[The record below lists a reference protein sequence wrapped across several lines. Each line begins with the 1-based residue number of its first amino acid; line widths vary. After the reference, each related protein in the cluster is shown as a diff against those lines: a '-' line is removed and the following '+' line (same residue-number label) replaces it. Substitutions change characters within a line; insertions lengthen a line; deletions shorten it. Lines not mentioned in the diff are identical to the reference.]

1 MTNAK
6 KRIVTDSKQLSL
18 FERLSQQRDEG
29 AAIQPGRLCISARLG
44 AIVRTAIKDAPKS
57 RETIADEMSFL
68 TGAEITVHMINSWV
82 SESHPHRLPAE
93 FLPALCEATN
103 CDEPIRIMT
112 EARGMFS
119 LAGPDAL
126 RSELQ
131 KKVEARRKLERE
143 IRQEE
148 ALIKALEGKR

>member
-1 MTNAK
+1 MTK
-6 KRIVTDSKQLSL
+6 TRKRIVTDNNQLSL
-18 FERLSQQRDEG
+18 FEILSQERDER
-29 AAIQPGRLCISARLG
+29 AAIQPGRLCISTRLT
-44 AIVRTAIKDAPKS
+44 AAVKKAIKEAPKS
-57 RETIADEMSFL
+57 RESVADEMSFL

-131 KKVEARRKLERE
+131 KKVEAKREIERE
-143 IRQEE
+143 IRQGE